1 MKVAHWPLSTKF
13 YLLSK
18 TKDIIMTGLKTIF
31 AGVVLSVASSL
42 ASAAGNPLSV
52 HVLNLQDGLPSPG
65 INVTLEKQD
74 GKNWDMLN
82 SASTNEQGRIP
93 GLYPEGQALE
103 KGIYR
108 VTFKT
113 GEWFKA
119 HKISSFFPEVPVIF
133 EVDGAVAHYHIPLLL
148 SPYGFSTY
156 RGN

>member
-119 HKISSFFPEVPVIF
+119 HKIPSFFPEVPVIF